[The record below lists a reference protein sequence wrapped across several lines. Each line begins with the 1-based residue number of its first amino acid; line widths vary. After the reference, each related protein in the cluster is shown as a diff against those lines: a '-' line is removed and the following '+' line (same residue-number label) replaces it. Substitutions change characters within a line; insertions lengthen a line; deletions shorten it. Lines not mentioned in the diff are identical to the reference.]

1 MNIMENINKKLVF
14 DQDEICAGGEQD
26 IEEIARI
33 SPVPLPKDYMDLLK
47 QISGEGSY
55 GPEFEV
61 EEEGVSIW
69 IWSAKMALEKLQEF
83 DQPFH
88 QTFIRNVWMFGN
100 DLGDFVYFFGTGND
114 GFGLYRVSAGWLSME
129 SAEKISDTI
138 TDFLV
143 NGVGIDIA
151 TSL

>member
-1 MNIMENINKKLVF
+1 MQSTLKR
-14 DQDEICAGGEQD
+14 QYRYG

-100 DLGDFVYFFGTGND
+100 DLGDFF
-114 GFGLYRVSAGWLSME
+114 
-129 SAEKISDTI
+129 
-138 TDFLV
+138 
-143 NGVGIDIA
+143 
-151 TSL
+151 